1 MGDAE
6 RPPLAQAMD
15 RPRAGQKADR
25 LVKLAS
31 LRALAQPRNRSGR
44 GIGESEQKV
53 DGIAAVAG
61 VLLQRAKPFGIIGPP
76 VAQARAKQRLQ
87 LGKAGE
93 TQGLGEPHQG
103 RGLHFGVAGKRRGGA
118 KGEFVRMLERV
129 SRRLPQALGKAWL
142 NLDQAA
148 LEGVEALRRFDWRR
162 VAHRFS
168 SAPRDASACL
178 SYAPTGGDK

>member
-15 RPRAGQKADR
+15 RPCAGQKADR
-25 LVKLAS
+25 LVKLAP
-31 LRALAQPRNRSGR
+31 LRDLAQSGNRSR
-44 GIGESEQKV
+44 CGIGESEQKI

-61 VLLQRAKPFGIIGPP
+61 VLLQRPEPFGIIGPS

-93 TQGLGEPHQG
+93 AQRLGEPHKG
-103 RGLHFGVAGKRRGGA
+103 RGLHVGVAGKRRRGA
-118 KGEFVRMLERV
+118 KREFVRVLERV
-129 SRRLPQALGKAWL
+129 SRRLPQALGKARL

-148 LEGVEALRRFDWRR
+148 LEGVEALRRFDRR
-162 VAHRFS
+162 LIAHRFPLG
-168 SAPRDASACL
+168 ARATPPLA
-178 SYAPTGGDK
+178 